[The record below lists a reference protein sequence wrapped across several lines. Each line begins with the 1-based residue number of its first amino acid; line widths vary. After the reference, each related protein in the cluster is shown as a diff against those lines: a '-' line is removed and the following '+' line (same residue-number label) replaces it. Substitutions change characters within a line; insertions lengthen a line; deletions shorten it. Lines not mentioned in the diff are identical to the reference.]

1 MILTGLGIHPLL
13 MISRMSLSP
22 AEQAEVLL
30 NHYSF
35 DLEGKTSSQIIIN
48 WSEIYD
54 VNWLHLAVIEAL
66 YLGRYKSIS
75 VQQILELWKRRNQ
88 PIYHF
93 NSEFERLIC
102 NKLPHAFKDY
112 KIVENSIQEIKGK
125 ENPPVNE
132 IPAPEKPVIE
142 SLPVS
147 EITPT
152 LTLHYSDFCAKLQ
165 AIIENSQTDE

>member
-1 MILTGLGIHPLL
+1 MILTGLGTHPLL

-22 AEQAEVLL
+22 AEQAQVLL

-35 DLEGKTSSQIIIN
+35 DLDGNSANKIISK

-75 VQQILELWKRRNQ
+75 VQQILEMWKRRNQ

-102 NKLPHAFKDY
+102 NKLPDVFEDY
-112 KIVENSIQEIKGK
+112 KNVQNTTK
-125 ENPPVNE
+125 ETQKDQPENE
-132 IPAPEKPVIE
+132 ILAPEEAVIE
-142 SLPVS
+142 PVPVRDK
-147 EITPT
+147 IPT
-152 LTLHYSDFCAKLQ
+152 LTLQYSDFCAKLQ
-165 AIIENSQTDE
+165 AIVQNSQ

>member
-1 MILTGLGIHPLL
+1 
-13 MISRMSLSP
+13 MISPMSLSP
-22 AEQAEVLL
+22 AEQAQVLL

-35 DLEGKTSSQIIIN
+35 DLDGNSANQIISK

-75 VQQILELWKRRNQ
+75 VQQILEMWKRRNQ

-102 NKLPHAFKDY
+102 NKLPHAFEDY
-112 KIVENSIQEIKGK
+112 KSVHNNTPETNQQKPDHEILDH
-125 ENPPVNE
+125 E
-132 IPAPEKPVIE
+132 ILDHEEAVIE
-142 SLPVS
+142 SLPIS
-147 EITPT
+147 EKTPT
-152 LTLHYSDFCAKLQ
+152 LPLHYSDFCAKLQ
-165 AIIENSQTDE
+165 AIVENSQ

>member
-1 MILTGLGIHPLL
+1 
-13 MISRMSLSP
+13 MSLSP
-22 AEQAEVLL
+22 AEQAQVLL

-35 DLEGKTSSQIIIN
+35 DLDGNSANQIISK

-75 VQQILELWKRRNQ
+75 VQQILEMWKRRNQ

-93 NSEFERLIC
+93 NSEFERFIC

-112 KIVENSIQEIKGK
+112 KNVHNNTPETNKQK
-125 ENPPVNE
+125 PDNE
-132 IPAPEKPVIE
+132 ILDYEEAVIE
-142 SLPVS
+142 SVQIS
-147 EITPT
+147 ETTPT
-152 LTLHYSDFCAKLQ
+152 LPLHYSDFCAKLQ
-165 AIIENSQTDE
+165 AIVENSQ